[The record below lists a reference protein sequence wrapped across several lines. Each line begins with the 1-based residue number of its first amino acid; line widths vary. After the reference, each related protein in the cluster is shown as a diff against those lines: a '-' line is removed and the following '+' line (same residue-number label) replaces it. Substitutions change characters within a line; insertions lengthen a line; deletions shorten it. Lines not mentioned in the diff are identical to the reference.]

1 MYCTVLYRY
10 ESRLDQYNASI
21 AVIWDRDNVM
31 DSTNITLYKCGL
43 VGSYRYHPDCSL
55 CMTRYCTVLYC
66 TVLSSPILSSS
77 YSSSTS
83 SPHRTEQQEVPT
95 LTTK

>member
-31 DSTNITLYKCGL
+31 DRTNITLYKCGL
-43 VGSYRYHPDCSL
+43 VGSYRYHPDCRL
-55 CMTRYCTVLYC
+55 CMTRYCTVLSY
-66 TVLSSPILSSS
+66 PILILLLLLPPLHLLLLPPQDGAAGGANT
-77 YSSSTS
+77 Y
-83 SPHRTEQQEVPT
+83 H
-95 LTTK
+95 

>member
-66 TVLSSPILSSS
+66 PLLSYPHPTPPPPPPPTGRSSRRCQHLPLSE
-77 YSSSTS
+77 T
-83 SPHRTEQQEVPT
+83 
-95 LTTK
+95 